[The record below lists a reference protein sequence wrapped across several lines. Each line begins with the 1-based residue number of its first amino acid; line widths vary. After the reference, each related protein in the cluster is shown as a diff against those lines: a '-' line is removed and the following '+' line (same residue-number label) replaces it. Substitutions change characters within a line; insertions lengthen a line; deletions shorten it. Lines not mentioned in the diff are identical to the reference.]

1 MKKVFGRLLVFLLIA
16 AAAAWLLY
24 PLVSDQLARRNDAEQ
39 MKAYH
44 RAVREK
50 TAEDMVIIFD
60 ETGYYNTGLEP
71 ESIPDVFSGKQRVS
85 SEYRSRMNICD
96 SVIGELK
103 IPAINVYLPVYHG
116 GTDSA
121 AKRLVHVAGTALPTD
136 QDGTHIVLAGPG
148 AQKAEGFLGD
158 LLLTDARMLEEID
171 RVVPDDL
178 VFLEVLD
185 RTMIF
190 RVEGV
195 QTLSVEGLAGVDVSA
210 ETGSQMLT
218 LVTEKSGRTLVI
230 RARRTEA
237 VAVQDRLAAQDR
249 ADVPSD
255 LVNVLFMGS
264 PVFALGL
271 LVMGIIERIKKR
283 SYRLPTEQKRR
294 KQETDPDIFA
304 DGEDGTETEEPE
316 GTGKQDE
323 TV

>member
-1 MKKVFGRLLVFLLIA
+1 MKKAVGRILVLLLIA
-16 AAAAWLLY
+16 AVIAWLLY
-24 PLVSDQLARRNDAEQ
+24 PVVSDQTARRNDAEQ

-50 TAEDMVIIFD
+50 TAEEIETVFD
-60 ETGYYNTGLEP
+60 ETGYYNTGLEA

-96 SVIGELK
+96 GVIGELK

-121 AKRLVHVAGTALPTD
+121 AEKLVHVAGTALPAG

-148 AQKAEGFLGD
+148 AKKAKGFLGS
-158 LLLTDARMLEEID
+158 LQLTDARMLEDID

-190 RVEGV
+190 RVEGA
-195 QTLSVEGLAGVDVSA
+195 QTLSAEGLSGVDISG
-210 ETGSQMLT
+210 EEGSQLLT
-218 LVTEKSGRTLVI
+218 LVTEKAGRALLI
-230 RARRTEA
+230 RARR
-237 VAVQDRLAAQDR
+237 VQAEDVRKELTAQDR
-249 ADVPSD
+249 ADIPSD
-255 LVNVLFMGS
+255 LVNVLFMGI
-264 PVFALGL
+264 PVFAAGAVIL
-271 LVMGIIERIKKR
+271 GIIERFKKR

-294 KQETDPDIFA
+294 KSRIDPDDIP
-304 DGEDGTETEEPE
+304 DDDETNEDGTE
-316 GTGKQDE
+316 GKE
-323 TV
+323 

>member
-1 MKKVFGRLLVFLLIA
+1 MKKAVGRILVLLLIA
-16 AAAAWLLY
+16 AVIAWLLY
-24 PLVSDQLARRNDAEQ
+24 PVVSDQTARRNDAEQ

-50 TAEDMVIIFD
+50 TAEEIETVFD
-60 ETGYYNTGLEP
+60 ETGYYNTGLEA

-96 SVIGELK
+96 GVIGELK

-121 AKRLVHVAGTALPTD
+121 AEKLVHVAGTALPAG

-148 AQKAEGFLGD
+148 AKKAKGFLGS
-158 LLLTDARMLEEID
+158 LQLTDARMLEDID

-178 VFLEVLD
+178 IFLEVLD

-195 QTLSVEGLAGVDVSA
+195 QTLSAEGLSGVDTSG
-210 ETGSQMLT
+210 EEGSQMLT
-218 LVTEKSGRTLVI
+218 LVTEKAGRALLI
-230 RARRTEA
+230 RARR
-237 VAVQDRLAAQDR
+237 VQAEDVRKELTAQDR
-249 ADVPSD
+249 ADIPSD
-255 LVNVLFMGS
+255 LVNVLFMGI
-264 PVFALGL
+264 PVFAAGAVIL
-271 LVMGIIERIKKR
+271 GIIERFKKR

-294 KQETDPDIFA
+294 KSRIDPDDIP
-304 DGEDGTETEEPE
+304 DDDETNEDGTE
-316 GTGKQDE
+316 GKE
-323 TV
+323 